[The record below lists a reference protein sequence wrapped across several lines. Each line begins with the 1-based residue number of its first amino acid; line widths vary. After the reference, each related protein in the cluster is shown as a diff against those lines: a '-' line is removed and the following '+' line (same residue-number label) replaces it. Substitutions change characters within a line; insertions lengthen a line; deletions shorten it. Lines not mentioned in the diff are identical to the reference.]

1 MDEERI
7 RKRLALIEEV
17 SGLFAKSLPETEEA
31 YRSADRLTK
40 DATER
45 RLQVVSEAELDV
57 MRVLYKDVGER
68 VVGDEESLIDSMEKS
83 LGRGTV
89 EQVKKRRALRN
100 RLVHAYMEVDPAEI
114 YRQASELSDLKSFE
128 KAVLSALRAAK

>member
-7 RKRLALIEEV
+7 RKRLALIEEI
-17 SGLFAKSLPETEEA
+17 SDLIAKSLPKTEEA
-31 YRSADRLTK
+31 YRSADRLTM

-45 RLQVVSEAELDV
+45 RLQIVSEAELDA
-57 MRVLYKDVGER
+57 MRVLYKDIGER
-68 VVGDEESLIDSMEKS
+68 IVGDEESLIDSMEKS
-83 LGRGTV
+83 LGRGVV

-100 RLVHAYMEVDPAEI
+100 RLVHAYTDADPAEI
-114 YRQASELSDLKSFE
+114 YRQASERSDLKGFE

>member
-7 RKRLALIEEV
+7 RKRLALIEEI
-17 SGLFAKSLPETEEA
+17 SDLIAKSLPKTEEA
-31 YRSADRLTK
+31 YRSADRLTM

-45 RLQVVSEAELDV
+45 RLQIVSEAELDA
-57 MRVLYKDVGER
+57 MRVLYKDIGER
-68 VVGDEESLIDSMEKS
+68 IVGDEESLIDSMEKS
-83 LGRGTV
+83 LGRGVV

-100 RLVHAYMEVDPAEI
+100 RLVRAYTDADPAEI
-114 YRQASELSDLKSFE
+114 YRQASERSDLKGFE